1 MAFEYVKKDTP
12 LDRMNPLVKLL
23 FMALALLLVIQVWNV
38 ESISILLIWIAMATA
53 WWIVGK
59 VELRN
64 LGFLLKLLTFL
75 FVFLFIVQG
84 LTYRFGDQTVIFKFF
99 HFPIIDADTGLP
111 VTNYGEMTV
120 GGILYGLLIALRVVS
135 VVTVIPIFTMT
146 SSIARITAAFAK
158 IRVPEKMAFMF
169 MTAFRFVPLVQE
181 SMDNIIEAQKI
192 RGFDL
197 DQAGYI
203 DKVRRAYIPIITPLL
218 LLMFRRAMDLEV
230 AINARAF
237 GARKDRTYVQDVSFK
252 TRDYLGILVVF
263 ASFGLMMYLLYI
275 EPTYITW
282 TYLTMLVA
290 AVAGGLGMFFS
301 AIGLDAAI
309 QNLNNFLLSLPGLD
323 VVGGYFN
330 QYVLAG
336 YGAVFIVVVV
346 LLLVIWFIR
355 RRRRRRKRAR
365 KK

>member
-23 FMALALLLVIQVWNV
+23 YMALALILVIQVWNV
-38 ESISILLIWIAMATA
+38 ESIALLLIWIAIATT

-59 VELRN
+59 VELSN

-99 HFPIIDADTGLP
+99 HWPIIDADTGLA

-146 SSIARITAAFAK
+146 SSIAHITASFAK
-158 IRVPEKMAFMF
+158 IRVPQKMAFMF

-181 SMDNIIEAQKI
+181 SMDSIIEAQKI

-197 DQAGYI
+197 DQAGYV

-237 GARKDRTYVQDVSFK
+237 GARKDRTYIKDMSFK
-252 TRDYLGILVVF
+252 ARDYGGILVVF
-263 ASFGLMMYLLYI
+263 ASFGLMMYLLYF
-275 EPTYITW
+275 ESTFITW
-282 TYLTMLVA
+282 VYLTMFVT
-290 AVAGGLGMFFS
+290 AVAGGLGMFAS
-301 AIGLDAAI
+301 AIGLDVAI
-309 QNLNNFLLSLPGLD
+309 QALNNFLLSLPVLD

-330 QYVLAG
+330 QYALAG
-336 YGAVFIVVVV
+336 FGAVFFVLIV
-346 LLLVIWFIR
+346 LLLVTWFIR
-355 RRRRRRKRAR
+355 RRRRRRKRV
-365 KK
+365 KKR

>member
-23 FMALALLLVIQVWNV
+23 YMALALLVVIQVWNI
-38 ESISILLIWIAMATA
+38 ESISLLIIWICIATV

-75 FVFLFIVQG
+75 FIFLFIVQG
-84 LTYRFGDQTVIFKFF
+84 MTYRFGDHTILFKFF
-99 HFPIIDADTGLP
+99 DWPIIDLDTGLT

-146 SSIARITAAFAK
+146 SSIARITAAFAR
-158 IRVPEKMAFMF
+158 IRVPQKIAFMF

-181 SMDNIIEAQKI
+181 SMDSIIEAQKI

-197 DQAGYI
+197 EQAGYI
-203 DKVRRAYIPIITPLL
+203 DKIRRAYIPIITPLL

-237 GARKDRTYVQDVSFK
+237 GAKKNRTYVQDISFK
-252 TRDYLGILVVF
+252 TRDYLGILVVLG
-263 ASFGLMMYLLYI
+263 SFGLIMYLLYF
-275 EPTYITW
+275 ESTFVTW
-282 TYLTMLVA
+282 VYFTALVGA
-290 AVAGGLGMFFS
+290 IAGGIGMFAS
-301 AIGLDAAI
+301 AIGLDVAI
-309 QNLNNFLLSLPGLD
+309 QGLNNFLLSLPVLD
-323 VVGGYFN
+323 VIGGYFN
-330 QYVLAG
+330 QYALLGFGAIFFVLFVSLIG
-336 YGAVFIVVVV
+336 
-346 LLLVIWFIR
+346 IWYV
-355 RRRRRRKRAR
+355 RRRRRKRKRAR

>member
-12 LDRMNPLVKLL
+12 LDRMNPLVKL
-23 FMALALLLVIQVWNV
+23 FYMALALLVVIQVWNT
-38 ESISILLIWIAMATA
+38 ESISLLIIWIGIATV

-84 LTYRFGDQTVIFKFF
+84 MTYRFGDQTILFKFF
-99 HFPIIDADTGLP
+99 DWPIIDADTGLA

-146 SSIARITAAFAK
+146 SSIARITAAFAR
-158 IRVPEKMAFMF
+158 IRVPQKMAFMF

-181 SMDNIIEAQKI
+181 SMDSIIEAQKI

-197 DQAGYI
+197 DQASYF
-203 DKVRRAYIPIITPLL
+203 DKIRRAYIPIITPLL

-237 GARKDRTYVQDVSFK
+237 GARKDRTFVQDISFK
-252 TRDYLGILVVF
+252 TRDYLGILVVLG
-263 ASFGLMMYLLYI
+263 SFGLMMYLLYF
-275 EPTYITW
+275 ETTFITW
-282 TYLTMLVA
+282 VYFTALVGA
-290 AVAGGLGMFFS
+290 IAGGIGMFAS
-301 AIGLDAAI
+301 AIGLDVAL
-309 QNLNNFLLSLPGLD
+309 QGLNNFLLSLPVLD
-323 VVGGYFN
+323 VVGGYFD
-330 QYVLAG
+330 QRALLG
-336 YGAVFIVVVV
+336 YGAVFIV
-346 LLLVIWFIR
+346 LFISLIVIWFV
-355 RRRRRRKRAR
+355 RRRRRKRKRAR